1 MTSKDTEAK
10 VIEMSEL
17 LKATG
22 PAPLDMGA
30 ICRSHRAENL
40 FGWKPREGDLK
51 DEIVEV
57 VRSEAERAGLGNG
70 A

>member
-1 MTSKDTEAK
+1 LTSKDAEAK

-22 PAPLDMGA
+22 PAPLNVGA
-30 ICRSHRAENL
+30 TCKSHRAEKL

-51 DEIVEV
+51 DEIAEV
-57 VRSEAERAGLGNG
+57 VRSEAERAGLGKG